1 MTERTGWMPAL
12 RWVLFAALLVNAV
25 TLTVYFRVQEYR
37 LKYRIS
43 RLQGEL
49 DQERERTRELARELL
64 RTAQQ
69 GRIDDRLREFRLE
82 LQERRE

>member
-1 MTERTGWMPAL
+1 MPAL
-12 RWVLFAALLVNAV
+12 RWVLFAALLVDAV

-43 RLQGEL
+43 RLQADLE
-49 DQERERTRELARELL
+49 QERERTRELARELL
-64 RTAQQ
+64 RAAQQ
-69 GRIDDRLREFRLE
+69 DTIGDRLREYRLE

>member
-1 MTERTGWMPAL
+1 MTKRMAWMPVL
-12 RWVLFAALLVNAV
+12 RWVFIAALLVNAV

-43 RLQGEL
+43 RLQADL
-49 DQERERTRELARELL
+49 DQEREKTRELARELL
-64 RTAQQ
+64 RTAEQ
-69 GRIDDRLREFRLE
+69 GSISDRLREYRLE